1 MWKVSA
7 ACALAALALAG
18 CAYDDGYYHRD
29 GYRDRHEG
37 RYYDGCR
44 GDAAAGT
51 VVGGVAGGVIGNQFG
66 SGGGRAA
73 ATVGGVL
80 LGAII
85 GNSIARDACRD
96 DRADAYYYNR
106 TYDDAFDE
114 PSYGR
119 RYGWRN
125 PHNGHYGYVTPTREY
140 RNSRYGNHCE
150 EFRHVVYV
158 GRNRTEEE
166 TGIACRQRNGSW
178 RIYQDEDRDDDQ
190 DDD

>member
-1 MWKVSA
+1 MLKVSA
-7 ACALAALALAG
+7 ACAFAALALAG
-18 CAYDDGYYHRD
+18 CAYDDGYYDR
-29 GYRDRHEG
+29 GYGHG
-37 RYYDGCR
+37 RYADRYDDRYHDGCR

-80 LGAII
+80 LGAFI
-85 GNSIARDACRD
+85 GNHIARDACRD

-106 TYDDAFDE
+106 TYGDAFDE
-114 PSYGR
+114 PDYGR
-119 RYGWRN
+119 RSEWRN

-140 RNSRYGNHCE
+140 RDSRYGNHCE

-158 GRNRTEEE
+158 GRDRTEEE
-166 TGIACRQRNGSW
+166 TGIACRQPDGSW
-178 RIYQDEDRDDDQ
+178 RIYED
-190 DDD
+190 

>member
-1 MWKVSA
+1 MLKANA

-18 CAYDDGYYHRD
+18 CAYDDDYYYGHHRYHD
-29 GYRDRHEG
+29 RYYGGRYDRD
-37 RYYDGCR
+37 YYDGCR

-73 ATVGGVL
+73 ATIGGVI

-96 DRADAYYYNR
+96 ERADAYYYNR
-106 TYDDAFDE
+106 TYYDAFDD
-114 PSYGR
+114 PYYGR
-119 RYGWRN
+119 RYEWRN
-125 PHNGHYGYVTPTREY
+125 PNNGHYGYVTPMREY
-140 RNSRYGNHCE
+140 RDSRYGRHCE

-158 GRNRTEEE
+158 GRDRTEEE
-166 TGIACRQRNGSW
+166 TGIACRQRDGTW
-178 RIYQDEDRDDDQ
+178 RIYED
-190 DDD
+190 